1 MAAHARFRLLIS
13 MRKSV
18 EALGVAIEAFD
29 LPMRGV
35 VKVLHAYRNAA
46 RLTGFAVE
54 GYAVRPG
61 MAGYAL

>member
-1 MAAHARFRLLIS
+1 V
-13 MRKSV
+13 RKGV
-18 EALGVAIEAFD
+18 EALGVAVEAFD
-29 LPMRGV
+29 LSMRRIV
-35 VKVLHAYRNAA
+35 EILHAYRNAA